1 MNDVR
6 EAVGLT
12 VMILDVALL
21 VVTRKEVRVAGKTN
35 FLGPAV

>member
-12 VMILDVALL
+12 VMILGVALL
-21 VVTRKEVRVAGKTN
+21 VVTREEVRVAGKTN
-35 FLGPAV
+35 FFGPAV